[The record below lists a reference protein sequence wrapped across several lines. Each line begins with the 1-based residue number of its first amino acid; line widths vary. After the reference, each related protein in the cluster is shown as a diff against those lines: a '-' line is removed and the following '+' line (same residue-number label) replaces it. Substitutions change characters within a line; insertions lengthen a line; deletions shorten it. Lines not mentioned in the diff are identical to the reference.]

1 MFLQKLSCIQ
11 QKIFLGLAKEVV
23 EADSKILLR
32 EKIYLKQLSDEIGS
46 DDLVVKP
53 NNDLILDNYQDKP
66 TRIILLI
73 ELIGLAYSDGDF
85 AKEEDLLIFGIA
97 ELFGVPRQ
105 EYNKYVSWVRRFTKL
120 FKEAQVFFQDK
131 QDVSNENN

>member
-11 QKIFLGLAKEVV
+11 QKIFLGLAKEVI
-23 EADSKILLR
+23 EADSKILLQ
-32 EKIYLKQLSDEIGS
+32 EKIYLQQLSEEIGS

-53 NNDLILDNYQDKP
+53 SNDLILDNYQDKP

-85 AKEEDLLIFGIA
+85 AKEEDLLIFRVA

-131 QDVSNENN
+131 QDVSNGNN